1 MGKGRERERAHL
13 SIGHPA
19 DYCGGST
26 GAGAGARADGFLS
39 EGLTAP
45 SSRLDRRTRGRAEA
59 FNSYIPLNITCPGER
74 F

>member
-1 MGKGRERERAHL
+1 MGNGERERERGPISRSGIPPTTA
-13 SIGHPA
+13 
-19 DYCGGST
+19 GG
-26 GAGAGARADGFLS
+26 ARARADGFLS